1 MTYLLSWRICYDGIF
16 NACCFTNPIINFVQ
30 WSWMRVLL
38 MVAWLFMEVL
48 LIMLCYWG
56 CGCILA
62 PPISALFS
70 RNSHF
75 IILMLLLVA
84 RIALAIRSFCFGFQ
98 GSPAVS
104 LFGVT
109 EQYHACSNFKFWL
122 WLISMCVAVWL
133 HPIFL
138 YNNNNII
145 AYYTVY
151 FISNKDSKWSSLKYC
166 YRLCMSW
173 SSPVHAVSTIL
184 LFVQQSWTLVLL
196 MVAWLFTK
204 VLLQRKGANICDK
217 NFSVECV
224 TSCQED
230 QSCVQWWSKADWSTS
245 IFHAMADWISESSF
259 S

>member
-1 MTYLLSWRICYDGIF
+1 MYLLSWRICYDGIF
-16 NACCFTNPIINFVQ
+16 NTCCFTNPIINFVQ

-166 YRLCMSW
+166 YSTMYVLIIPSARCFNNTIVCPAVLDASIINGGLI
-173 SSPVHAVSTIL
+173 VHKSAI
-184 LFVQQSWTLVLL
+184 
-196 MVAWLFTK
+196 AK
-204 VLLQRKGANICDK
+204 KR
-217 NFSVECV
+217 
-224 TSCQED
+224 CQYL
-230 QSCVQWWSKADWSTS
+230 W
-245 IFHAMADWISESSF
+245 
-259 S
+259 